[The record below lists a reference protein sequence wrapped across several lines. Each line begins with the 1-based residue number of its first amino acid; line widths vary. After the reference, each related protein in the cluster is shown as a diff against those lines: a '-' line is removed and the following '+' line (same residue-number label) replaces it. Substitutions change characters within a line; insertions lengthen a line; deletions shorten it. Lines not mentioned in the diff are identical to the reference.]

1 MTELSIICFN
11 GVSICLALW
20 NFISTQVI
28 LKPMTSVKPITVV
41 LFRFRRLVNDTLDC
55 FLGAYPDYCPAQN
68 TSGFA
73 VYNSQNVD
81 SVFLSPMNVKISSI
95 SASLTSSGTGAF
107 DKASAR
113 SVSHDETVCGETF
126 RWRAIRRKLPPLTY
140 ISAARFRR
148 LSGYPWC
155 FGIGV
160 YLPWQCMHRYLCEPA
175 SVLPA
180 LFWRVVA
187 WHFGHF
193 CITLF

>member
-1 MTELSIICFN
+1 MVEFSIISFN
-11 GVSICLALW
+11 GVGICLALW

-28 LKPMTSVKPITVV
+28 PKPLISVKTITVV
-41 LFRFRRLVNDTLDC
+41 LFRFRSLINHSLYR
-55 FLGAYPDYCPAQN
+55 FLSAYPDYRPAQN

-81 SVFLSPMNVKISSI
+81 PVFLSPMNVKISSI
-95 SASLTSSGTGAF
+95 SASLTSFGTGAF
-107 DKASAR
+107 GKASAR
-113 SVSHDETVCGETF
+113 FVTHDETVCGETF
-126 RWRAIRRKLPPLTY
+126 RWRAIRRKLPPSTY
-140 ISAARFRR
+140 ISAARFRK

-160 YLPWQCMHRYLCEPA
+160 YLCWQCIHRYLCEPA

-180 LFWRVVA
+180 LFWRVID

-193 CITLF
+193 CISQF

>member
-1 MTELSIICFN
+1 MTEFSIICFN

-28 LKPMTSVKPITVV
+28 PKPIISVKPITVV

-81 SVFLSPMNVKISSI
+81 SVFLTPMNVKISSI

-126 RWRAIRRKLPPLTY
+126 RWRAIRRRYRRTFRLPVFAGSLDTHDVSGSVCTCLD
-140 ISAARFRR
+140 SAYTDTIANPHRFYQ
-148 LSGYPWC
+148 LYSG
-155 FGIGV
+155 
-160 YLPWQCMHRYLCEPA
+160 E
-175 SVLPA
+175 
-180 LFWRVVA
+180 
-187 WHFGHF
+187 
-193 CITLF
+193 